1 MGSAA
6 ENSCAHLFRQI
17 FIGRFYIH
25 TVTSTD
31 LSTDCRARVLSQR
44 ILPPLYV
51 CVLKSMSLA
60 ELLLTHSV
68 NNLSRRI
75 SQRDTFLRT
84 VSYENTSF
92 MSAALYLLGMMKKKS
107 RMSK

>member
-1 MGSAA
+1 M
-6 ENSCAHLFRQI
+6 HR
-17 FIGRFYIH
+17 
-25 TVTSTD
+25 
-31 LSTDCRARVLSQR
+31 LSSKSIESEIPA
-44 ILPPLYV
+44 PLYV
-51 CVLKSMSLA
+51 CVLKSTSLA